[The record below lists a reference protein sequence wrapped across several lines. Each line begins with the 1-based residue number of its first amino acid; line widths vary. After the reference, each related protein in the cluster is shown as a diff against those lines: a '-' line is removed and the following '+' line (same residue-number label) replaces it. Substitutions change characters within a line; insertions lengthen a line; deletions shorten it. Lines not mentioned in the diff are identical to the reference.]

1 MVASLAYRKSFDRR
15 PRYPLAFLRTRL
27 RRARL
32 AGALVALGILFRPA
46 VAGLLV
52 QRAVVTLSIFPTSPA
67 DLVPL
72 CGTRWRD
79 ASDVCRDGKNRWLAK
94 NDNGFSYREIF
105 SV

>member
-1 MVASLAYRKSFDRR
+1 M
-15 PRYPLAFLRTRL
+15 TRL

-52 QRAVVTLSIFPTSPA
+52 QRAVVTFSIFPTSPA

-72 CGTRWRD
+72 CGTRWKD
-79 ASDVCRDGKNRWLAK
+79 ASDVLSGRENRWLAE
-94 NDNGFSYREIF
+94 NDNGFSHRENF
-105 SV
+105 SVWP